1 MNCFVLQVFVNM
13 EELFNSIYREEW
25 WHIQDWR
32 VSDFQVSMTDKT
44 VAHTRL
50 KYLYPKSRNEGS
62 DEGVQM

>member
-1 MNCFVLQVFVNM
+1 M

-25 WHIQDWR
+25 WHIQNWR

-50 KYLYPKSRNEGS
+50 KYLNPKSRNEGS